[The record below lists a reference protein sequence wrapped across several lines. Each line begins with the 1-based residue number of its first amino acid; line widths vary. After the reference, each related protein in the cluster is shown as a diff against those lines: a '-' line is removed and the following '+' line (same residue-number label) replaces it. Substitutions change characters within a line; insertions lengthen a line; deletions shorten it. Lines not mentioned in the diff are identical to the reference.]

1 MQKSIFNTT
10 YQQEDLTSKIVVSLE
25 RISEAFKSL
34 LWDYAKEIGLS
45 PIQIQILIFIA
56 YHKSDYCK
64 VSYLAKE
71 FNVTKPTI
79 SDAIRTMNNKELIQ
93 KDFSE
98 RDKRSYTI
106 SLTTKGEKVVQETK
120 NFANPIRNEIEKV
133 NQQELETL
141 YQSLNK
147 VIYNLNTIGILTVQ
161 RTCYNC
167 KFYQKSGKTH
177 FCRLLE
183 APLLNSDIRVDCPE
197 YNDK

>member
-1 MQKSIFNTT
+1 MKESIFNTA
-10 YQQEDLTSKIVVSLE
+10 YQQQDLTSKIVVSLE

-98 RDKRSYTI
+98 SDKRSYTI
-106 SLTTKGEKVVQETK
+106 SLTPKGEKVVQETK
-120 NFANPIRNEIEKV
+120 NFANPIRKEIEKV
-133 NQQELETL
+133 NQKELETL
-141 YQSLNK
+141 YLSLNK
-147 VIYNLNTIGILTVQ
+147 VIYNLNTIGVLTVQ

-167 KFYQKSGKTH
+167 KFYQKSGEKH
-177 FCRLLE
+177 FCRLLD

-197 YNDK
+197 YYGK